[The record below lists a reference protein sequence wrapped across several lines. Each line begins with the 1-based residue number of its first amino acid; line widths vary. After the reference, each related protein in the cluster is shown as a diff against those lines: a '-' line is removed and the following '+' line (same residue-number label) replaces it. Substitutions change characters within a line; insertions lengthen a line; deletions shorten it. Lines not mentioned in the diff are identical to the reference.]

1 MRERKSNFELL
12 RVLAM
17 ISIPTYHLLL
27 YNGFFGME
35 WCPKLI
41 LAILL
46 NVGCAIPA
54 DYIFMSISCYF
65 WVNKWKDAMD
75 IKRYLCKWVALAINV
90 AVIYAL
96 RYGVLH
102 GLYGACDDLFVGLF
116 LLHGAWWYIYTYL
129 IMMLIYPA
137 LNILLQ
143 KSGKTFLLIL
153 LSIVIVIFIILG
165 ITADNTI
172 MGDLLCFIMVYLIIG
187 IYHKYYSE
195 IRLKNQTGIVILI
208 ACYIIMAVICLVSK
222 YYANEYWSMEF
233 ANKVI
238 MYVMG
243 KRSVLGAIL
252 GMTFFELFKGINIKH
267 NRFINFMGKSTF
279 YVFLLHETLLGI
291 LGFIGYGVGDLID
304 YSIGK
309 LLVFILIYLVLS
321 FIFASLIMVIYN
333 NTIGKVVDRFL
344 QNK

>member
-1 MRERKSNFELL
+1 MKERKSNFELL
-12 RVLAM
+12 RILAM
-17 ISIPTYHLLL
+17 LTIPMFHLLM
-27 YNGFFGME
+27 YNGIFGMD
-35 WCPKLI
+35 WSGKLI

-46 NVGCAIPA
+46 NVGGAIPA
-54 DYIFMSISCYF
+54 DYVFMSISCYF
-65 WVNKWKDAMD
+65 WVNKGKDDID
-75 IKRYLCKWVALAINV
+75 IKRHLCKWLALAINV

-143 KSGKTFLLIL
+143 KSGKAFLLIL

-165 ITADNTI
+165 ITADHTI

-187 IYHKYYSE
+187 ICHKYYSE
-195 IRLKNQTGIVILI
+195 VRLKNQTGIIIVI
-208 ACYIIMAVICLVSK
+208 ACYVIMVVICLCSK
-222 YYANEYWSMEF
+222 YYANQYWSMEF

-238 MYVMG
+238 MLILG
-243 KRSVLGAIL
+243 KRSVLGAIM
-252 GMTFFELFKGINIKH
+252 GITLFNIFKDIDIKY
-267 NRFINFMGKSTF
+267 NRAVNFIGKSTF
-279 YVFLLHETLLGI
+279 YVFLLHETLLGV
-291 LGFIGYGVGDLID
+291 LGYIGYGIGDLID

-309 LLVFILIYLVLS
+309 LLLFIFIYLILS
-321 FIFASLIMVIYN
+321 FIFAMAIMVIYN
-333 NTIGKVVDRFL
+333 NTIGRVVDRFL
-344 QNK
+344 